1 MPDYFDPRS
10 FGSLE
15 IRQAEQA
22 ESIDQKIDYS
32 SDKTQATQLMA
43 IDRLQLKRLDSIKM
57 IWRDGDEGSKGY

>member
-32 SDKTQATQLMA
+32 RQDPGNST
-43 IDRLQLKRLDSIKM
+43 
-57 IWRDGDEGSKGY
+57 DGN